1 MLWLIGEAAMKF
13 PVISIVSVAAAFLL
27 GVSAAQ
33 AFTIEDQSGSG
44 GQGFLDLEK
53 PAAPP
58 DRLSPSS
65 RFNTENGQTTFKM
78 GNSAFRFG
86 QQQSFSER
94 FKIGRAHV

>member
-1 MLWLIGEAAMKF
+1 MKLR
-13 PVISIVSVAAAFLL
+13 VISIVSVAGAFFL

-33 AFTIEDQSGSG
+33 AFTLEDQSGSG

-78 GNSAFRFG
+78 GNSTFRFG

-94 FKIGRAHV
+94 FNANNLFDPFAREGR